1 MDENGRKEEPSG
13 ELPGNNPSTPAT
25 AQVDDSMSS
34 GDASQLDMLIG
45 MGFDESRVRK
55 ALRKFPSDE
64 DPACERK
71 MEWILEGGDDE
82 DENELLNA
90 MMGQED
96 YDSSPTGANQVDQ
109 STSQAD
115 PNSGASDSNPA
126 AYTSDKD
133 ATNGIAADAP
143 KKKVREVPQALQQ
156 LFGILEKGNVAY
168 ASTEALTHSFG
179 WKASHTS
186 VQHDVHELSRVL
198 MDVVERSLRGTPK
211 STLVRSL
218 FHGTQC
224 HQIKCLQCG
233 MVKERS
239 EEFGDLTLAIPRG
252 AEYEAQAAAV
262 DSAPKHGKNTRAANR
277 AQAKANDGPGT
288 SLEACLAHYFGL
300 EYLNGKNQYEC
311 DACAT
316 RTDAEIGMRM
326 KHLPRVLCLSLARM
340 EYNFTTGQ
348 RVKNTGKVSFPPS
361 IDLSPYLAER
371 STTGASNAETEAESS
386 TVYDLYTVIVHKGQT
401 ATSGHYTVYV
411 KDIFDLSHGNA
422 GELNADDS
430 DDEEG
435 SSNKSDSNKKDDSA
449 AKSKKKKASH
459 VEGGAA
465 WARLEAH
472 SDAQRL
478 AGVSPDVPL
487 PAELMQENSVWY
499 HFDDT
504 RVARVSARSLPKVFS
519 SSECAYMFFY
529 RQRET
534 VPTAELL
541 DANISDHPAQ
551 LDTYLESFNKEL
563 ADAREAYEK
572 EINEITL
579 ELVTPSHLCALIP
592 ASAKPHIINKNT
604 ACGPPTFRWIED
616 EIKNGRLKLDETSAP
631 QLTPITLKFDQRRT
645 MSELMD
651 ELTSVL
657 NESGEGSLG
666 QPSESTLLMSL
677 ARTHHEKVLLERS
690 FSIQRSSDT
699 GIWTVK
705 REEKEVMPSSK
716 SIAEL
721 VASSDSDSLAKA
733 SAKSLTFAKAQRV
746 VIWDGIH
753 FPIQALL
760 QTDSAPPAAPTSSL
774 LLGPQEALPFF
785 LQAPYSTARIRL
797 YHAEKLTLPL
807 SEASL
812 AAQAA
817 DPDTVVATAS
827 ETLRQLYGDSAN
839 DFEIMASWN
848 DVCEGNI
855 SVEAINTPN
864 PYGPASYVT
873 TLALQAP
880 ATLPLSRALEL
891 CQRSLLVQSLIGPVD
906 APIKL
911 LQPNLGSEGTQG
923 VAIGAFGI
931 TGTLADLEKDVETIK
946 LQRWNERMEAEQA
959 ASPGDHV
966 SAENV
971 AAAAA
976 LIDDTCGVILALD
989 AQPAVPLVDD
999 SYMLEVVA
1007 AIEGASSSNEQA
1019 YDEAEHEEEEEGT
1032 AAADG
1037 SKSKTGNKKKKRALD
1052 FYVILSLKMPKSAF
1066 YIRKES
1072 DKTEAEESS
1081 LSTRLALNAPLPDD
1095 DKAASPFTEAS
1106 QYHPRYII
1114 RSVPEDETLRDLV
1127 KRVYNVSGLA
1137 QPPRLPMHSRLY
1149 STDAFEQRDRI
1160 FDNFNVTIKQ
1170 AQISS
1175 YTTLWLEE
1183 GDEPRPGLLQLS
1195 TKLFRLAPNKL
1206 AVDVTENPLLRPV
1219 PTLRANLL
1227 FLPLPLSSFF
1237 VAPPAVTAPPT
1248 SDVGAGD
1255 GLPPPPPPPPLPP
1268 TATAFLLE
1276 VTQQSTLSELK
1287 DALAVH
1293 IEDHVRE
1300 LWRAELKKRRES
1312 GTLDGSAPEVP
1323 SLAFFYEFFPF
1334 DFFLADN
1341 IEDKRRCMN
1350 LWIDD
1355 QIMVDDSSSATSL
1368 PLRSWRLNSCQR
1380 CNIAVLLTQTLP
1392 KHPVQCI
1399 ELTSLPETG
1408 LSFKSHASAAE
1419 LSMATP
1425 PALAPEESRKMTS
1438 LFTFIRGRHSEVP
1451 TIDDAAA
1458 DSSSEK
1464 PASKVPSLVDSGQY
1478 GDLTMLWV
1486 TVPTAT
1492 STKPPA
1498 GKAKGKGKA
1507 PVDASKEPGAG
1518 HVPHQAPAV
1527 RHAHL
1532 ATHALVDLDALVHAF
1547 GHGLVPSSNDDASE
1561 PGRSDLVPAIP
1572 PEWLLLARVG
1582 MMPHHHGMPLPK
1594 WQLIWRPTAFVQAEE
1609 ASQST
1614 QSTDKPA
1621 ESDGEKKSDA
1631 PAAEKPKVVPTDEY
1645 GLGADDSAF
1654 ANRNYVLMKH
1664 LQDKKIPGC
1673 EITPDGFALPSPA
1686 KKVKLLHGDTLVFA
1700 DARTWAKNGLHED
1713 VFWDEQRR
1721 RGLGSAEDAFMS
1733 DLEKALLESANM
1745 ASRSRYREEALT
1757 IDVDF

>member
-1 MDENGRKEEPSG
+1 MDENGRKEESSG
-13 ELPGNNPSTPAT
+13 EVPENNSSAPASS
-25 AQVDDSMSS
+25 QIDDSMSP
-34 GDASQLDMLIG
+34 GDASQLEMLIA
-45 MGFDESRVRK
+45 MGFDEPRVRK
-55 ALRKFPSDE
+55 ALLKFPSED

-71 MEWILEGGDDE
+71 MEWILEGGNDEEE
-82 DENELLNA
+82 DELLSA

-96 YDSSPTGANQVDQ
+96 DDSSPTGANQVENPVPSPD
-109 STSQAD
+109 A
-115 PNSGASDSNPA
+115 NSGSADSKTAPSS
-126 AYTSDKD
+126 TDKD
-133 ATNGIAADAP
+133 ANDANASKEP

-168 ASTEALTHSFG
+168 ASTEALTQSFG

-252 AEYEAQAAAV
+252 AEYEAHVAAL
-262 DSAPKHGKNTRAANR
+262 DSSPKHGKNTRAANK
-277 AQAKANDGPGT
+277 AQAKANDAPGT

-311 DACAT
+311 DACAM

-340 EYNFTTGQ
+340 EYNYTTGQ

-361 IDLSPYLAER
+361 IDLSPYLSER
-371 STTGASNAETEAESS
+371 PANGTSNVEAVTDSS
-386 TVYDLYTVIVHKGQT
+386 TIYDLYSVIVHKGQT
-401 ATSGHYTVYV
+401 ATSGHYTAYV
-411 KDIFDLSHGNA
+411 KDLFDLSHGNA
-422 GELNADDS
+422 GDLNADDS

-435 SSNKSDSNKKDDSA
+435 SNKKDDSNT
-449 AKSKKKKASH
+449 KSKKKKKASH
-459 VEGGAA
+459 VEGGAN
-465 WARLEAH
+465 WARLEAL

-478 AGVSPDVPL
+478 AGVSPDSPL
-487 PAELMQENSVWY
+487 PAELLHENSVWY
-499 HFDDT
+499 NFDDT
-504 RVARVSARSLPKVFS
+504 RVTRVSARSLPKVFS

-529 RQRET
+529 RQRES

-541 DANISDHPAQ
+541 EANISAHPPQ

-563 ADAREAYEK
+563 LDAREAYEK
-572 EINEITL
+572 EVNEVTL
-579 ELVTPSHLCALIP
+579 ELVTPSHLCSIIP
-592 ASAKPHIINKNT
+592 TAFKPHIINKNVPF
-604 ACGPPTFRWIED
+604 GPPTFRWIED
-616 EIKNGRLKLDETSAP
+616 EIKNGRLKLETSAP
-631 QLTPITLKFDQRRT
+631 QLTPVALKFDQRRS
-645 MSELMD
+645 MSDLMD
-651 ELTSVL
+651 ELTSIL
-657 NESGEGSLG
+657 NKSGEDSLG
-666 QPSESTLLMSL
+666 LPSESTLLMSL
-677 ARTHHEKVLLERS
+677 ARTHHEKVVLERS
-690 FSIQRSSDT
+690 FSIQRHPDS

-705 REEKEVMPSSK
+705 REEKEVMPPSNSL
-716 SIAEL
+716 SEL
-721 VASSDSDSLAKA
+721 VASADSETLAK
-733 SAKSLTFAKAQRV
+733 STVKSLTFAKSQRIV
-746 VIWDGIH
+746 FWDGAH

-760 QTDSAPPAAPTSSL
+760 QTEAAPPATPTSSL
-774 LLGPQEALPFF
+774 ILGPQEQLPFYI
-785 LQAPYSTARIRL
+785 QAPYSTARVRL
-797 YHAEKLTLPL
+797 YHAEKLSLPL
-807 SEASL
+807 SESSL
-812 AAQAA
+812 AAQAT
-817 DPDTVVATAS
+817 DSDTIVTSAS
-827 ETLRQLYGDSAN
+827 ETLRQLYDDSTN
-839 DFEIMASWN
+839 ELEIMATWN

-864 PYGPASYVT
+864 PYGPASFVT
-873 TLALQAP
+873 TLALQVP
-880 ATLPLSRALEL
+880 ASLPLSRVLDL
-891 CQRSLLVQSLIGPVD
+891 CKRSLLVQSLVGPVD
-906 APIKL
+906 SPIKI
-911 LQPNLGSEGTQG
+911 LQPNLGSDGTQG
-923 VAIGAFGI
+923 LAVGAFGI
-931 TGTLADLEKDVETIK
+931 VSTLSDLEKDVEPIK
-946 LQRWNERMEAEQA
+946 LQRWNQRMEAEQGT
-959 ASPGDHV
+959 STP
-966 SAENV
+966 AEPTN
-971 AAAAA
+971 AEATSTAII
-976 LIDDTCGVILALD
+976 IDDTCGVILALD
-989 AQPAVPLVDD
+989 VNPGSPLVDD

-1007 AIEGASSSNEQA
+1007 AIEGASPSNEQA
-1019 YDEAEHEEEEEGT
+1019 YDETEEETEEEGST
-1032 AAADG
+1032 TAADG
-1037 SKSKTGNKKKKRALD
+1037 SKAKNGNKKKKRTVD

-1072 DKTEAEESS
+1072 DKAESEESTA
-1081 LSTRLALNAPLPDD
+1081 LSTRLALNAPLPDEG
-1095 DKAASPFTEAS
+1095 KAASPFTEAS
-1106 QYHPRYII
+1106 QYQPRYIM

-1127 KRVYNVSGLA
+1127 KRVYAVSGLA

-1160 FDNFNVTIKQ
+1160 FDNFAVTIKQ

-1175 YTTLWLEE
+1175 YSTLWLEE
-1183 GDEPRPGLLQLS
+1183 GEEPRPGLLQLS

-1237 VAPPAVTAPPT
+1237 NTAPVVIPPPS

-1300 LWRAELKKRRES
+1300 LWRNELKKRRES
-1312 GTLDGSAPEVP
+1312 GTLHYSVPEFP
-1323 SLAFFYEFFPF
+1323 ALNFFYEFFPF
-1334 DFFLADN
+1334 DFFLAN
-1341 IEDKRRCMN
+1341 TSEEKRKSMN

-1355 QIMVDDSSSATSL
+1355 QIMVDDADSSTSL
-1368 PLRSWRLNSCQR
+1368 PLRSWRLNSWQR
-1380 CNIAVLLTQTLP
+1380 CNIAVLLTQKLP
-1392 KHPVQCI
+1392 KHPIECF
-1399 ELTSLPETG
+1399 ELTSLSENG
-1408 LSFKSHASAAE
+1408 LSFAMPSSSVE
-1419 LSMATP
+1419 LSMTTP
-1425 PALAPEESRKMTS
+1425 PTLTPEDSRKNSS

-1451 TIDDAAA
+1451 IIDAPAED
-1458 DSSSEK
+1458 SSEK
-1464 PASKVPSLVDSGQY
+1464 KTVSKVPSLIDSGQY
-1478 GDLTMLWV
+1478 GDLSMLWV
-1486 TVPTAT
+1486 TAPTAT

-1498 GKAKGKGKA
+1498 GKAKGKGKSPA
-1507 PVDASKEPGAG
+1507 NKEPGAG
-1518 HVPHQAPAV
+1518 HVPHQAPAI

-1532 ATHALVDLDALVHAF
+1532 ATHALVDLDALVLAF
-1547 GHGLVPSSNDDASE
+1547 ERGIVPASDNYSSQSGASA
-1561 PGRSDLVPAIP
+1561 LVPAIP

-1594 WQLIWRPTAFVQAEE
+1594 WQLIWKPSAFVQAEE
-1609 ASQST
+1609 AFQAT
-1614 QSTDKPA
+1614 ETPA
-1621 ESDGEKKSDA
+1621 VADGEASKDA
-1631 PAAEKPKVVPTDEY
+1631 PKDTPAEKPKVIPTDEY

-1664 LQDKKIPGC
+1664 LQDKKVPGC
-1673 EITPDGFALPSPA
+1673 EMTPTGFVLPSAA
-1686 KKVKLLHGDTLVFA
+1686 KKVKLLHGDTLVYA

-1721 RGLGSAEDAFMS
+1721 RGLGSAEEAFMS

-1745 ASRSRYREEALT
+1745 ATRSRFREEALT